1 MSRKQ
6 IKPVVAA
13 AGTLVAAA
21 ILSACSG
28 SDSSPATIATIS
40 GQLVGSFI
48 ENARVCMDA
57 NKNGQCDTGEIE
69 VRSAKDGSFT
79 LPAIVGADRRALALV

>member
-1 MSRKQ
+1 MSGKHV
-6 IKPVVAA
+6 KPVLWAA
-13 AGTLVAAA
+13 SAVSAAL

-69 VRSAKDGSFT
+69 VRSAKDCSFT